1 MCVCVCV
8 SICCVSIHMYI
19 YIANSESVEFQSL
32 GQGTADRMHD
42 PKNSNRPG
50 TLCDPFAV
58 GLQSWTNTGVSIN
71 GGVPP
76 NGWFI
81 VANPFINR

>member
-1 MCVCVCV
+1 
-8 SICCVSIHMYI
+8 MYI

-50 TLCDPFAV
+50 TLRDPFAV